1 MLSVIIPAYNEEKCI
16 RRVYDAIHSLLSENN
31 IESEFIFIDDGS
43 KDETYKEISELSMEK
58 ENITGL
64 HFSRNFGKESAI
76 SADLKKFEVRAI
88 SEPPTGLTI
97 KGPRNG
103 FNESIKSNLSLIRRY
118 IKSPDLKVENFQKDA
133 TYKKIKLSQSGDD
146 ASKTEL
152 IKENMGLVF
161 SVAKRF
167 YNRGYDADDIN
178 QLGTIGLLRAIERF
192 DVTQNVSFSTYA
204 VPLILGEIK
213 CFLRDDGP
221 VKVSRSIKQTATQI
235 THFIETHQKTYG
247 FTPGIEEIKNALGIE
262 IEEILKG
269 FKF

>member
-1 MLSVIIPAYNEEKCI
+1 MRCQ
-16 RRVYDAIHSLLSENN
+16 
-31 IESEFIFIDDGS
+31 
-43 KDETYKEISELSMEK
+43 
-58 ENITGL
+58 
-64 HFSRNFGKESAI
+64 
-76 SADLKKFEVRAI
+76 
-88 SEPPTGLTI
+88 
-97 KGPRNG
+97 
-103 FNESIKSNLSLIRRY
+103 
-118 IKSPDLKVENFQKDA
+118 VENFQKDA

-146 ASKTEL
+146 VSKTEL

-262 IEEILKG
+262 IEEILKAQEATRAPESISAERDDG
-269 FKF
+269 TKKLESFLKTENEENKILTKIDLKSALSTLPERERTIVSMRFFLDRPQKDVAQKLGISQVQVSRLEKKILEKLRTYLACES